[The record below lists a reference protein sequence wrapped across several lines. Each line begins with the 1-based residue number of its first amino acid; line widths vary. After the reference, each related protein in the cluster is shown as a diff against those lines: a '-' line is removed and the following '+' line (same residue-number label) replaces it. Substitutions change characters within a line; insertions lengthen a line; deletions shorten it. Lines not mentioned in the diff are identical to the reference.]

1 MQNEHNDYLSAI
13 QTIEKLFISKKY
25 NDSLIKV
32 NKLLKNYPYS
42 DELFNFKAI
51 ILLELNRYSESI
63 STLQSA
69 IKINDRNPF
78 CYLNMANVYQ
88 KLGKYTKA
96 IEYYNKSL
104 DIEKNPNTYINL
116 ATTHYKLAN
125 FQESMEV
132 LNIVFSIS
140 KGNEVAHQLYASN
153 CREIHDYTNHQK
165 HLEIAIS
172 LNPSNYENYFH
183 LGFYFQSLGDF
194 DNASKYYQKSIQL
207 NNLHGESI
215 FNLHKLKNFSLFND
229 SFHPKKILNHFE
241 HAETE
246 SKSYIYLLLSE
257 FYLRK
262 KEYESYCKYL
272 NLANKLKSNLYPFNI
287 QDEINHFNEVKNIFL
302 KLLKTNL
309 SDVDNIDYK
318 FTPIF
323 IMGMPRSGSSLVE
336 QMISND
342 DRVYGGGEISILY
355 SQINNAIENF
365 VDVTDFIATL
375 IDIKKNYIFHLS
387 QITNKL
393 IITDKLPLNFKY
405 LGFINLLFPNSKFI
419 LTTRNKADNFLSIYK
434 NFFSGSSLNFGNDRK
449 DIARFYYVYLDYLNF
464 WNECNIDH
472 HDHDHDEFIDN
483 KNEFLKKLF
492 CYLDLYFKDEYLDI
506 KKNQRPILTASNTQL
521 RDEIK
526 RFQSLVEMNE
536 LHNFFPEFFK

>member
-1 MQNEHNDYLSAI
+1 MQNEQNNYLSAI
-13 QTIEKLFISKKY
+13 QAIEKLFISKKF
-25 NDSLIKV
+25 NDSLIKI
-32 NKLLKNYPYS
+32 NKLLKNFPHS
-42 DELFNFKAI
+42 DELLNFKAI

-104 DIEKNPNTYINL
+104 DIEKNPNTFINM
-116 ATTHYKLAN
+116 ATTYYKLAN
-125 FQESMEV
+125 FQESMKV
-132 LNIVFSIS
+132 LNNVFSIS
-140 KGNEVAHQLYASN
+140 QANEVAHQLYASN

-165 HLEIAIS
+165 HLEIAIN
-172 LNPSNYENYFH
+172 LNPNNYENYFH

-194 DNASKYYQKSIQL
+194 NNASKYYEKSIQL

-215 FNLHKLKNFSLFND
+215 YNLHKLNKFSLFND
-229 SFHPKKILNHFE
+229 AFHPKKIINHFE
-241 HAETE
+241 HADSE

-257 FYLRK
+257 FYLRNR
-262 KEYESYCKYL
+262 EYQSYCKYL

-287 QDEINHFNEVKNIFL
+287 QDEINHFNDVKNIYI
-302 KLLKTNL
+302 KLTKINL

-342 DRVYGGGEISILY
+342 GHVYGGGEISTLY

-365 VDVTDFIATL
+365 VDISDFISSL
-375 IDIKKNYIFHLS
+375 KDIKKNYIFHLS

-405 LGFINLLFPNSKFI
+405 LGFIKLLFPNSKFI
-419 LTTRNKADNFLSIYK
+419 LTTRNKADNFFSIYK
-434 NFFSGSSLNFGNDRK
+434 NFFSGSNLNFGNDRK
-449 DIARFYYVYLDYLNF
+449 DITRFYDVYLDYLNF
-464 WNECNIDH
+464 WNECNIDFH
-472 HDHDHDEFIDN
+472 THNHDEFIEN
-483 KNEFLKKLF
+483 KKELLKKLF
-492 CYLDLYFKDEYLDI
+492 NYLDLYFKDEYLDI

-521 RDEIK
+521 RDDIK
-526 RFQSLVEMNE
+526 RSQSLVEMNE